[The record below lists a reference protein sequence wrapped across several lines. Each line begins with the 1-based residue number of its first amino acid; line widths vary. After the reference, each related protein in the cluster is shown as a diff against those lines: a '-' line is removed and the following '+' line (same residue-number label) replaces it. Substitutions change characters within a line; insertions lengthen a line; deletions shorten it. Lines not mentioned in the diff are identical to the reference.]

1 MMKYHASS
9 LLLLLSLS
17 LPLSGSVL
25 PATHLAAPA
34 QEDMD
39 QEINRRQEAVRSA
52 MLEVQTARHAYS
64 AGRYTEAVESYRK
77 ALSLIPRAEATKTQI
92 SFIELSLS
100 DALVAKAIDYREVGR
115 REEATSFL
123 KEAVELNPKGAR
135 AKLELEKTLD
145 PIQTNP
151 ALNPQHV
158 GDVREVNRLL
168 TLGYS
173 YMELADFDA
182 ALKTF
187 EAVLK
192 IDKYN
197 KAAQRGIA
205 QVHRYRSEYFGVAH
219 DELRSRMLA
228 EVDGSWGAKLTEE
241 NSVSW
246 EDQTSVILP
255 SNQQSVADAAIRI
268 NEALSAINVPRLDLE
283 EVSVTE
289 FVDVLNGQIRQAAA
303 RGDIAGGGF
312 NVIENFGSADS
323 SHYQSLMKRTI
334 SLNLSNVNLLQVLEI
349 ATQQL
354 GIQYQ
359 LLPEGVE
366 LTYSGEDFGP
376 LRTRHFSVHPSF
388 FRSKLASADEEESEF
403 GDSSGVSMRRIS
415 PQEQLKSMGVV
426 FPAGASARYSNAT
439 QTLTVVNTDFNLSRL
454 GELFSSNQMTDR
466 QILLNVYSM
475 SVKEENLEELG
486 FDWLIQGS
494 ISDAVFAGGGVQAA
508 ESIFSG
514 LTSTDSVINETG
526 SAPSVTTGLRSG
538 AQVLNTSSIDRL
550 ISSGSAQAFA
560 AGAQEKSP
568 TILGFRGIWSGAD
581 LTVLMRGLSQMK
593 GTDML
598 SNPQVLFSAGEDRQ
612 ILFANVR
619 EFFVPSEYTEPQL
632 QSNNQGDQF
641 DNNNDNDDDQQDDGG
656 GGIVT
661 APIAAPAH
669 PSAFEF
675 VGTTEEQFNGIGA
688 TMAVHRAQ
696 LSPEGDSAVVD
707 LTVVLNEF
715 SGFVNW
721 GTPILSAIAN
731 DDTIESIMITENRIV
746 QPIFDRQMVNTSLEL
761 STGDVVVFA
770 ALHEAK
776 SIQFEDKV
784 PIFGDIPYMG
794 RLFRSSGSRT
804 EKRVLL
810 FFAQVSIIDP
820 TGLDAQTGKR
830 PINVMGN

>member
-1 MMKYHASS
+1 MKYHASS

-17 LPLSGSVL
+17 LPLSGSGL
-25 PATHLAAPA
+25 PVAHLVMPK
-34 QEDMD
+34 QEEME

-64 AGRYTEAVESYRK
+64 AGRYTEAEESYRK
-77 ALSLIPRAEATKTQI
+77 ALSLIPKADATKSQV
-92 SFIELSLS
+92 SFIKHSLA
-100 DALVAKAIDYREVGR
+100 DALVAKAMDYRKVGR
-115 REEATSFL
+115 RDEAISFL
-123 KEAVELNPKGAR
+123 KEAIDLNPKSSR
-135 AKLELEKTLD
+135 AKLELEITQD

-151 ALNPQHV
+151 ALDPQHV
-158 GDVREVNRLL
+158 GNVNEVNRLL

-173 YMELADFDA
+173 YMDLAKFDEA
-182 ALKTF
+182 IKTF
-187 EAVLK
+187 ESVLK
-192 IDKYN
+192 IDPYN

-205 QVHRYRSEYFGVAH
+205 EAHNHRSEYFDTAH
-219 DELRSRMLA
+219 DELRARMLA
-228 EVDGSWGAKLTEE
+228 EVDGGWSVDLTKEGGATWEE
-241 NSVSW
+241 
-246 EDQTSVILP
+246 QTGIILP
-255 SNQQSVADAAIRI
+255 GNQQSLADAAIRV
-268 NEALSAINVPRLDLE
+268 NDALASINVPRLDLD
-283 EVSVTE
+283 EVSVSE
-289 FVDVLNGQIRQAAA
+289 FVDVLNGQIRQAAS
-303 RGDIAGGGF
+303 RGDLAGGSF

-323 SHYQSLMKRTI
+323 PHYQSLEKRTI
-334 SLNLSNVNLLQVLEI
+334 SLNLSNVNLLQVLDI

-376 LRTRHFSVHPSF
+376 LRTRQYTVHPSF
-388 FRSKLASADEEESEF
+388 FRSGASREQEEESEF
-403 GDSSGVSMRRIS
+403 GDSAGVSMRRVS
-415 PQEQLKSMGVV
+415 PQDVLKSMGVV
-426 FPAGASARYSNAT
+426 FPAGASARYSTAT

-454 GELFSSNQMTDR
+454 GELFSANQTTDR

-494 ISDAVFAGGGVQAA
+494 VTDSLFAGGGVQAA
-508 ESIFSG
+508 SSILSG
-514 LTSTDSVINETG
+514 LTEGDSVINETN

-538 AQVLNTSSIDRL
+538 AQVLNTASIDRL
-550 ISSGSAQAFA
+550 ITAGSATAFA
-560 AGAQEKSP
+560 AQGQSKSP

-581 LTVLMRGLSQMK
+581 LTILMRGLSQKK

-632 QSNNQGDQF
+632 QSNDQGQDQF
-641 DNNNDNDDDQQDDGG
+641 DNNDNDDDDDDQGG
-656 GGIVT
+656 SGIVS

-696 LSPEGDSAVVD
+696 LSPAGDSAVVD

-721 GTPILSAIAN
+721 GSPILSAIAN
-731 DDTIESIMITENRIV
+731 DDTIQSVPITENRIL

-830 PINVMGN
+830 PIDVMGN